1 MMLVIEGARQ
11 IGKSYI
17 IREADTIAVHAI
29 SNPRYPL
36 KESLQKNLL
45 KPTPP
50 YSKGRD
56 TKLWRSPCR
65 RTCSNSIWM
74 TWECWPV
81 NYTIDLVRKIAKR
94 WSDSP
99 RKKLKFSLSV
109 WLLNGNN
116 VSRFWIAKV
125 RKWRSQQKLSRN
137 GLSPEG
143 EQEAFVSGWLSET
156 AGGGAAHPCQKQTVW
171 AIDINE
177 YIDY

>member
-56 TKLWRSPCR
+56 TKL
-65 RTCSNSIWM
+65 
-74 TWECWPV
+74 
-81 NYTIDLVRKIAKR
+81 
-94 WSDSP
+94 
-99 RKKLKFSLSV
+99 
-109 WLLNGNN
+109 
-116 VSRFWIAKV
+116 
-125 RKWRSQQKLSRN
+125 
-137 GLSPEG
+137 
-143 EQEAFVSGWLSET
+143 
-156 AGGGAAHPCQKQTVW
+156 
-171 AIDINE
+171 
-177 YIDY
+177 